1 MQTKQLSGSGNYLDF
16 AATGAWWVTGLKIT
30 EEDVPFF
37 FFSADGYIFTVEMQ
51 SLPFPLFSDITI
63 SRSDSWQMSS
73 RPWAIEQQFCRALR

>member
-37 FFSADGYIFTVEMQ
+37 FFCRWVYFHCGDAEPTVP
-51 SLPFPLFSDITI
+51 PFL
-63 SRSDSWQMSS
+63 
-73 RPWAIEQQFCRALR
+73 